1 MSKIP
6 RTPDLLIYTKLPQ
19 TQKKCKISPN
29 NIQNKS
35 VKNMLN
41 SPINKDCERLN
52 LPDKWTTIIQNNNLN
67 EFGSFL

>member
-19 TQKKCKISPN
+19 TQEKCNISPN
-29 NIQNKS
+29 NIQIKS
-35 VKNMLN
+35 KKNILN

-52 LPDKWTTIIQNNNLN
+52 LPDKWKTIIKNNNLN